1 MGVAIPGTPWLIEQ
15 LPYGWG
21 DELYEDH
28 MDAPVKEWD
37 PRAKGFD
44 TPFDTS
50 TDENKAYWLGFA
62 SGTGINI
69 ALLSGLYWG
78 LDVGF
83 AGSVGAGLT
92 QHGTFAAFRS
102 PLGVGAASF
111 VALYYGHQA
120 TLGSSGVTLETVDT
134 SGGHGHGG
142 GSSYT
147 AVPSVGIAGW
157 ILSLFE

>member
-1 MGVAIPGTPWLIEQ
+1 MGISIPGTPWLIEQ

-21 DELYEDH
+21 DELYEGH
-28 MDAPVKEWD
+28 MDAPTKEWD
-37 PRAKGFD
+37 PRAKGMD

-50 TDENKAYWLGFA
+50 TDQNKAYWLGFA

-69 ALLSGLYWG
+69 ALLTGLYWG

-83 AGSVGAGLT
+83 AGSVGAGVT
-92 QHGTFAAFRS
+92 QHGTFSAW
-102 PLGVGAASF
+102 PNVASV

-120 TLGSSGVTLETVDT
+120 TLGSPGVTLGTVDT

-157 ILSLFE
+157 ILSWFE